1 MKKLIGIK
9 ILATILII
17 FTLGSDS
24 LAQTRITFAR
34 GSSSK
39 TLAGT
44 LTSGSTRAYV
54 INVRRRQTMTI
65 SVTSGNNN
73 IEIDL
78 DDVDGHLGYGDGYLQ
93 METSSNGDHWITLKN
108 EGGRSTKYT
117 MTVSVR

>member
-9 ILATILII
+9 ILAAILII
-17 FTLGSDS
+17 FTLSSDS

-39 TLAGT
+39 TLNGT

-54 INVRRRQTMTI
+54 LRVRQSQIITINV
-65 SVTSGNNN
+65 VSGNNN

-93 METSSNGDHWITLKN
+93 METSSNGDHWVTLKN
-108 EGGRSTKYT
+108 EGRKSTKFT